1 MVSRSGKINLR
12 NLFLTSSQRKRQ
24 SRSKS
29 KSRSRSTVGRSSQP
43 SSSVKTIMNID
54 TVEKA
59 ERLVKA
65 VKEAK
70 TIITNVVAEW
80 CGACQAWKPELES
93 IVKKNNVVNQIVKV
107 DEKNLDM
114 YNNVREKNGLTPIT
128 VEKYPTILEEK
139 GPNNSKELNREEVI
153 SAATTVNNTTANN
166 IPMSMATEDP
176 IPSASPV
183 SPPSLSADNL
193 PANTNTNQ
201 MGGYGG
207 LYPAIAS
214 TAYHLAPAGI
224 LLAAAAATFK
234 CRKGKGRKNRTR
246 KGRR

>member
-1 MVSRSGKINLR
+1 M
-12 NLFLTSSQRKRQ
+12 
-24 SRSKS
+24 
-29 KSRSRSTVGRSSQP
+29 
-43 SSSVKTIMNID
+43 KTIMNID

-70 TIITNVVAEW
+70 TIITNIVAEW

-93 IVKKNNVVNQIVKV
+93 IVKKNNVVNQIAKV

-114 YNNVREKNGLTPIT
+114 YNNVREKNGLTAIT

-153 SAATTVNNTTANN
+153 SAATTVNN
-166 IPMSMATEDP
+166 IPMSMATGSP
-176 IPSASPV
+176 VASVSPV

-193 PANTNTNQ
+193 PANNNANMNPGQ
-201 MGGYGG
+201 VGGYGG

-234 CRKGKGRKNRTR
+234 CKKGQKGKKRSTRRK
-246 KGRR
+246 

>member
-1 MVSRSGKINLR
+1 
-12 NLFLTSSQRKRQ
+12 
-24 SRSKS
+24 
-29 KSRSRSTVGRSSQP
+29 
-43 SSSVKTIMNID
+43 MNID

-70 TIITNVVAEW
+70 TIITNIVADW

-93 IVKKNNVVNQIVKV
+93 IVKKNNVINQIVKV

-153 SAATTVNNTTANN
+153 SAATTVNNIPANN
-166 IPMSMATEDP
+166 IPMSMATEDTVSP
-176 IPSASPV
+176 VASVSPVSPV
-183 SPPSLSADNL
+183 SPPSVSADNL
-193 PANTNTNQ
+193 PANNNTNTNPGQ
-201 MGGYGG
+201 VGGYGG

>member
-1 MVSRSGKINLR
+1 
-12 NLFLTSSQRKRQ
+12 
-24 SRSKS
+24 
-29 KSRSRSTVGRSSQP
+29 
-43 SSSVKTIMNID
+43 MNID

-70 TIITNVVAEW
+70 TIITNIVAEW

-93 IVKKNNVVNQIVKV
+93 IVKKNNVINQIVKV

-139 GPNNSKELNREEVI
+139 GPNNSKELNREEVV
-153 SAATTVNNTTANN
+153 SAATTMNN

-176 IPSASPV
+176 VSPVASISPITPV

-193 PANTNTNQ
+193 PANMNNNPGQ
-201 MGGYGG
+201 VGGYGG

-224 LLAAAAATFK
+224 LLAAAAATFR
-234 CRKGKGRKNRTR
+234 RKGKKRSTRRK
-246 KGRR
+246 

>member
-1 MVSRSGKINLR
+1 
-12 NLFLTSSQRKRQ
+12 
-24 SRSKS
+24 
-29 KSRSRSTVGRSSQP
+29 
-43 SSSVKTIMNID
+43 MNID

-70 TIITNVVAEW
+70 TIITNIVAEW

-93 IVKKNNVVNQIVKV
+93 IVKKNNVVNQIAKV

-114 YNNVREKNGLTPIT
+114 YNNVREKNGLTAIT

-153 SAATTVNNTTANN
+153 SAATTVNN
-166 IPMSMATEDP
+166 IPMSMATGDP
-176 IPSASPV
+176 TMNENPASPVASVSPV

-193 PANTNTNQ
+193 PANNNANTNPGQ
-201 MGGYGG
+201 VGGYGG

-234 CRKGKGRKNRTR
+234 CKKGRKGKKRSTRRK
-246 KGRR
+246 

>member
-1 MVSRSGKINLR
+1 MNLR
-12 NLFLTSSQRKRQ
+12 NLFLTSSERKKHRK
-24 SRSKS
+24 SHRRSAVGHS
-29 KSRSRSTVGRSSQP
+29 KGYRG
-43 SSSVKTIMNID
+43 SVNKIMNID
-54 TVEKA
+54 TVAKA

-65 VKEAK
+65 LKQVKP
-70 TIITNVVAEW
+70 IITNILASW
-80 CGACQAWKPELES
+80 CGACQAWKPELEN

-114 YNNVREKNGLTPIT
+114 YNDVRQKNGLTPIT

-139 GPNNSKELNREEVI
+139 GPNNMKELNREDVLT
-153 SAATTVNNTTANN
+153 AATTPVQETT
-166 IPMSMATEDP
+166 MSMITGA
-176 IPSASPV
+176 PSAQTNDPV
-183 SPPSLSADNL
+183 SPNTSVSAIAPPSIEGDEIIENEIINDN
-193 PANTNTNQ
+193 PMQT
-201 MGGYGG
+201 GGYGG

>member
-1 MVSRSGKINLR
+1 
-12 NLFLTSSQRKRQ
+12 
-24 SRSKS
+24 
-29 KSRSRSTVGRSSQP
+29 
-43 SSSVKTIMNID
+43 MNID

-70 TIITNVVAEW
+70 TIITNIVAEW

-93 IVKKNNVVNQIVKV
+93 ILKKNNVVNQIAKV

-114 YNNVREKNGLTPIT
+114 YNNVREKNGLTAIT

-153 SAATTVNNTTANN
+153 SAATTVNN
-166 IPMSMATEDP
+166 IPMSMATGDP
-176 IPSASPV
+176 TMNENPVSPVASVSPV
-183 SPPSLSADNL
+183 SPPSLSGDNL
-193 PANTNTNQ
+193 PANNNANTNPGQ
-201 MGGYGG
+201 VGGYGG

-234 CRKGKGRKNRTR
+234 CKKGRKGQKRSTR
-246 KGRR
+246 RK

>member
-1 MVSRSGKINLR
+1 
-12 NLFLTSSQRKRQ
+12 
-24 SRSKS
+24 
-29 KSRSRSTVGRSSQP
+29 
-43 SSSVKTIMNID
+43 MNID

-70 TIITNVVAEW
+70 TIITNIVAEW

-93 IVKKNNVVNQIVKV
+93 IVKKNNVVNQIAKV

-153 SAATTVNNTTANN
+153 SAATTINN

-176 IPSASPV
+176 VSPVSSVSPV

-193 PANTNTNQ
+193 PANNNATSNPGQ
-201 MGGYGG
+201 VGGYGG

-214 TAYHLAPAGI
+214 TAYQLAPAGI
-224 LLAAAAATFK
+224 LLAAAAATFR
-234 CRKGKGRKNRTR
+234 RKGKKRSTRRK
-246 KGRR
+246 